1 MSPSFLRRVMSNF
14 EDILSSDLTEREK
27 EAVERRFIDKDKWTE
42 MAQKMEISTRRA
54 MQLVKKAMVKLR
66 RPEVMERIRQ
76 ETETFPWDR
85 Y

>member
-1 MSPSFLRRVMSNF
+1 MSNF